1 MNKWWIIARREWR
14 VSFQSPLAY
23 ILLALWMLLAG
34 WFYDSIILSSQSTNL
49 SALYQNLV
57 ILLLF
62 IAPLL
67 TMRLLAEERRSG
79 SDELML
85 TAPLS
90 PAQWVAG
97 KYVGSLLVWTVFCV
111 VTGLFPLV
119 TSRLG
124 TLDWGLNGAS
134 LLGVWLFGAATLA
147 IGLFAS
153 SLTENQVVAA
163 MVAFAIVLLFYATT
177 WIQTSGWISTLLNYI
192 SMPNQLN
199 NFTLGVLS
207 VQNLIFFLS
216 LTGGF
221 LFMSVRAVDLR
232 RWT

>member
-1 MNKWWIIARREWR
+1 VNKWWVIARREWQ

-23 ILLALWMLLAG
+23 VLLGLWMLLAG
-34 WFYDSIILSSQSTNL
+34 WFYVSIILSSQSTDL
-49 SALYQNLV
+49 GPLGQNMT

-79 SDELML
+79 SEELML

-90 PAQWVAG
+90 PAQWVVG
-97 KYVGSLLVWTVFCV
+97 KYIGALLVWTIFIAVAF
-111 VTGLFPLV
+111 LFPLV

-124 TLDWGLNGAS
+124 ALAWGPVAALW
-134 LLGVWLFGAATLA
+134 LGLWLFGAATLA

-153 SLTENQVVAA
+153 ALTENQVVAA
-163 MVAFAIVLLFYATT
+163 MVSFAVVLLFYATT
-177 WIQTSGWISTLLNYI
+177 WIQTTGWVSTLLGYL

-199 NFTLGVLS
+199 DFTVGILS
-207 VQNLIFFLS
+207 VRHLLYFISLIC
-216 LTGGF
+216 GF
-221 LFMSVRAVDLR
+221 LFISVRAVDMR